1 MKSWDELIN
10 AARAAMQ
17 GERVISPFMKGGYV
31 ATALLTD
38 LGNIYT
44 AVNLESRCHLG
55 SCSERFAVYK
65 VFEANKNEKI
75 VRCVC
80 MYREKVDLPC
90 GACREF
96 FMQYG
101 NDSGEM
107 EILLDIASK
116 KSVKLKDTMSPWW
129 GEPRMREGG

>member
-1 MKSWDELIN
+1 MKPISWDDLVQ
-10 AARAAMQ
+10 AARDAMQ

-31 ATALLTD
+31 STALLTD
-38 LGNIYT
+38 QGNIYT

-55 SCSERFAVYK
+55 LCSERYAVYK

-80 MYREKVDLPC
+80 LYRNGVRLPC
-90 GACREF
+90 GACREY

-101 NDSGEM
+101 NGTGEM
-107 EILLDIASK
+107 EILIDWKTK
-116 KSVKLKDTMSPWW
+116 KAVKLKDTMAHWW
-129 GEPRMREGG
+129 GVGYKS